1 MNRRQAILKA
11 CLLLRSQAKEESLAK
26 FLLMYMFDETPQQ
39 FSDKLSEELSIEQ
52 ENRYFD
58 LISKNINED
67 TPLSHLVGFDYFY
80 DRKFKVTKDVLSPR
94 METEELIY
102 KVLEYVKNSPKS
114 SFRIL
119 DLCTGSGIIAIT
131 LKKEI
136 IEKSTEIIASDIS
149 SEALTVA
156 MENASYNRANVTFI
170 KSDLFDNIS
179 GKFDLIISNPPYISY
194 KDINTIKDNVLNY
207 DPHLALFAEEDGIY
221 FYRKIIENANQY
233 LENDGAIF
241 LEIGY
246 DQKEKILELGKGNNF
261 ITTVYKDINGKDR
274 IAYLEYNKIKER
286 R

>member
-11 CLLLRSQAKEESLAK
+11 CLLLRRQDKEESLAK
-26 FLLMYMFDETPQQ
+26 FLLMYMLDETAEQ
-39 FSDKLSEELSIEQ
+39 FPNKLSEALSVEQ

-58 LISKNINED
+58 LINKNINED

-102 KVLEYVKNSPKS
+102 KVLEYIKKS
-114 SFRIL
+114 KKDSFRIL

-136 IEKSTEIIASDIS
+136 VEKYTEIVASDIS
-149 SEALTVA
+149 EKALSIA
-156 MENASYNRANVTFI
+156 IENANNNNANITFI

-194 KDINTIKDNVLNY
+194 KDKITIKDSVLNY

-221 FYRKIIENANQY
+221 FYRKIIENAVHY
-233 LENDGAIF
+233 LSKDGVIF
-241 LEIGY
+241 FEIGY
-246 DQKEKILELGKGNNF
+246 DQKEKIFELGKNNNF
-261 ITTVYKDINGKDR
+261 ITTVYKDINDRDR
-274 IAYLEYNKIKER
+274 IAKLIYDK
-286 R
+286 

>member
-11 CLLLRSQAKEESLAK
+11 CLLLRRQDKEESLAK
-26 FLLMYMFDETPQQ
+26 FLLMYMLDETTEQ
-39 FSDKLSEELSIEQ
+39 FSNKLSEELSVEQ

-58 LISKNINED
+58 LINKNINED

-102 KVLEYVKNSPKS
+102 KVLEYIKKS
-114 SFRIL
+114 KKDSFRIL

-136 IEKSTEIIASDIS
+136 VEKYTEIVASDIS
-149 SEALTVA
+149 EKALSIA
-156 MENASYNRANVTFI
+156 IENANNNNANITFI

-194 KDINTIKDNVLNY
+194 KDKITIKDSVLNY

-221 FYRKIIENANQY
+221 FYRKIIENAVHY
-233 LENDGAIF
+233 LSKDGVIF
-241 LEIGY
+241 FEIGY
-246 DQKEKILELGKGNNF
+246 DQKDKILELGKNNNF
-261 ITTVYKDINGKDR
+261 ITTVYKDINDRDR
-274 IAYLEYNKIKER
+274 IAKLIYDK
-286 R
+286 

>member
-11 CLLLRSQAKEESLAK
+11 CLLLRRQDKEESLAK
-26 FLLMYMFDETPQQ
+26 FLLMYMLDETTEQ
-39 FSDKLSEELSIEQ
+39 FSNMLSEELSVEQ

-58 LISKNINED
+58 LINKNINED

-102 KVLEYVKNSPKS
+102 MVLEYIKKS
-114 SFRIL
+114 KKDSFRIL

-136 IEKSTEIIASDIS
+136 VEKYTEIVASDIS
-149 SEALTVA
+149 EKALSIA
-156 MENASYNRANVTFI
+156 IENANNNNANITFI

-194 KDINTIKDNVLNY
+194 KDKITIKDSVLNY

-221 FYRKIIENANQY
+221 FYRKIIENAVHY
-233 LENDGAIF
+233 LSKDGVIF
-241 LEIGY
+241 FEIGY
-246 DQKEKILELGKGNNF
+246 DQKEKILELGKNNNF
-261 ITTVYKDINGKDR
+261 ITTVYKDINDRDR
-274 IAYLEYNKIKER
+274 IAKLIYDK
-286 R
+286 

>member
-11 CLLLRSQAKEESLAK
+11 CLLLRRQDKEESLAK
-26 FLLMYMFDETPQQ
+26 FLLMYMLDETTEQ
-39 FSDKLSEELSIEQ
+39 FSNKLSEELSVEQ

-58 LISKNINED
+58 LINKNINED

-102 KVLEYVKNSPKS
+102 KVLEYIKKS
-114 SFRIL
+114 KKDSFRIL

-136 IEKSTEIIASDIS
+136 VEKYTEIVASDIS
-149 SEALTVA
+149 EKALSIA
-156 MENASYNRANVTFI
+156 IENANNNNANISFI
-170 KSDLFDNIS
+170 KSDLFYNIS

-194 KDINTIKDNVLNY
+194 KDKITIKDSVLNY

-221 FYRKIIENANQY
+221 FYRKIIENAVHY
-233 LENDGAIF
+233 LSKDGVIF
-241 LEIGY
+241 FEIGY
-246 DQKEKILELGKGNNF
+246 DQKEKIFELGKNNNF
-261 ITTVYKDINGKDR
+261 ITTVYKDINDRDR
-274 IAYLEYNKIKER
+274 IAKLIYDK
-286 R
+286 

>member
-11 CLLLRSQAKEESLAK
+11 CLLLRRQDKEESLAK
-26 FLLMYMFDETPQQ
+26 FLLMYMLDETTEQ
-39 FSDKLSEELSIEQ
+39 FSNKLSEELSVEQ

-58 LISKNINED
+58 LINKNINED

-102 KVLEYVKNSPKS
+102 KVLEYIKKS
-114 SFRIL
+114 KKDSFRIL

-136 IEKSTEIIASDIS
+136 VEKYTEIVASDIS
-149 SEALTVA
+149 EKALSIA
-156 MENASYNRANVTFI
+156 IENANNNNANITFI

-194 KDINTIKDNVLNY
+194 KDKITIKDNVLNY

-221 FYRKIIENANQY
+221 FYRKIIENAVHY
-233 LENDGAIF
+233 LSKDGVIF
-241 LEIGY
+241 FEIGY
-246 DQKEKILELGKGNNF
+246 DQKEKILELGKNNNF
-261 ITTVYKDINGKDR
+261 ITTVYKDINDRDR
-274 IAYLEYNKIKER
+274 IAKLIYDK
-286 R
+286 

>member
-11 CLLLRSQAKEESLAK
+11 CLLLRRQDKEESLAK
-26 FLLMYMFDETPQQ
+26 FLLMYMLDETTEQ
-39 FSDKLSEELSIEQ
+39 FSNKLSEELSVEQ

-58 LISKNINED
+58 LINKNINED

-80 DRKFKVTKDVLSPR
+80 DRKFKVTRDVLSPR

-102 KVLEYVKNSPKS
+102 KVLEYIKKS
-114 SFRIL
+114 KKDSFRIL

-136 IEKSTEIIASDIS
+136 VEKYTEIVASDIS
-149 SEALTVA
+149 EKALSIA
-156 MENASYNRANVTFI
+156 IENANNNNANITFI

-194 KDINTIKDNVLNY
+194 KDKITIKDNVLNY

-221 FYRKIIENANQY
+221 FYRKIIEKAVHY
-233 LENDGAIF
+233 LSKDGVIF
-241 LEIGY
+241 FEIGY
-246 DQKEKILELGKGNNF
+246 DQKEKILELGKNNNF
-261 ITTVYKDINGKDR
+261 ITTVYKDINDRDR
-274 IAYLEYNKIKER
+274 IAKLIYDK
-286 R
+286 

>member
-11 CLLLRSQAKEESLAK
+11 CLLLRRQDKEESLAK
-26 FLLMYMFDETPQQ
+26 FLLMYMLDETTEQ
-39 FSDKLSEELSIEQ
+39 FSNKLSEELSVEQ

-58 LISKNINED
+58 LINKNINED

-102 KVLEYVKNSPKS
+102 KVLEHIKKS
-114 SFRIL
+114 KKDSFRIL

-136 IEKSTEIIASDIS
+136 VEKYTEIVASDIS
-149 SEALTVA
+149 EKALSIA
-156 MENASYNRANVTFI
+156 IENANNNNANITFI

-194 KDINTIKDNVLNY
+194 KDNITLKDSVLNY

-221 FYRKIIENANQY
+221 FYRKIIENAVHY
-233 LENDGAIF
+233 LSKDGVIF
-241 LEIGY
+241 FEIGY
-246 DQKEKILELGKGNNF
+246 DQKEKIFELGKNNNF
-261 ITTVYKDINGKDR
+261 ITTVYKDINDRDR
-274 IAYLEYNKIKER
+274 IAKLIYDK
-286 R
+286 

>member
-11 CLLLRSQAKEESLAK
+11 CLLLRRQDKEESLAK
-26 FLLMYMFDETPQQ
+26 FLLMYMLDETSEQ
-39 FSDKLSEELSIEQ
+39 FSNKLSEELSVEQ

-58 LISKNINED
+58 LINKNINED

-80 DRKFKVTKDVLSPR
+80 DRKFKVTRDVLSPR

-102 KVLEYVKNSPKS
+102 KVLEYIKKS
-114 SFRIL
+114 KKDSFRIL

-136 IEKSTEIIASDIS
+136 VEKYTEIVASDIS
-149 SEALTVA
+149 EKALSIA
-156 MENASYNRANVTFI
+156 IENANNNNANITFI

-194 KDINTIKDNVLNY
+194 KDKITIKDNVLKY

-221 FYRKIIENANQY
+221 FYRKIIENAVHY
-233 LENDGAIF
+233 LSKDGVIF
-241 LEIGY
+241 FEIGY
-246 DQKEKILELGKGNNF
+246 DQKEKIFELGKNNNF
-261 ITTVYKDINGKDR
+261 ITTVYKDINDRDR
-274 IAYLEYNKIKER
+274 IAKLIYDK
-286 R
+286 

>member
-11 CLLLRSQAKEESLAK
+11 CLLLRRQDKEESLAK
-26 FLLMYMFDETPQQ
+26 FLLMYMLDETAEQ
-39 FSDKLSEELSIEQ
+39 FSNKLSEELSVEQ

-58 LISKNINED
+58 LINKNINED

-94 METEELIY
+94 IETEELIY
-102 KVLEYVKNSPKS
+102 KVLEYIKKS
-114 SFRIL
+114 KKDSFRIL

-136 IEKSTEIIASDIS
+136 VEKYTEIVASDIS
-149 SEALTVA
+149 EKALSIA
-156 MENASYNRANVTFI
+156 IENANNNNANITFI

-194 KDINTIKDNVLNY
+194 KDKITIKDSVLNY

-233 LENDGAIF
+233 LENDGTIF

-246 DQKEKILELGKGNNF
+246 DQKEKILELGKSNNF

-274 IAYLEYNKIKER
+274 IAYLEYNK
-286 R
+286 

>member
-11 CLLLRSQAKEESLAK
+11 CLLLRRQDKEESLAK
-26 FLLMYMFDETPQQ
+26 FLLMYMLDETAEQ
-39 FSDKLSEELSIEQ
+39 FSNKLSEELSVEQ

-58 LISKNINED
+58 LINKNINED

-102 KVLEYVKNSPKS
+102 KVLEYIKKS
-114 SFRIL
+114 KKDSFRIL

-136 IEKSTEIIASDIS
+136 VEKYTEIVASDIS
-149 SEALTVA
+149 EKALSIA
-156 MENASYNRANVTFI
+156 IENANNNNANITFI

-194 KDINTIKDNVLNY
+194 KNKITIKNNVLNY

-221 FYRKIIENANQY
+221 FYRKIIENAVHY
-233 LENDGAIF
+233 LSKDGVIF
-241 LEIGY
+241 FEIGY
-246 DQKEKILELGKGNNF
+246 DQKEKILELGKNNNF
-261 ITTVYKDINGKDR
+261 ITTVYKDINDRDR
-274 IAYLEYNKIKER
+274 IAKLIYDK
-286 R
+286 

>member
-11 CLLLRSQAKEESLAK
+11 CLLLRRQDKEESLAK
-26 FLLMYMFDETPQQ
+26 FLLMYMLDETAEQ
-39 FSDKLSEELSIEQ
+39 FSNKLSEELSVEQ
-52 ENRYFD
+52 ENKYFD
-58 LISKNINED
+58 LINKNINED

-102 KVLEYVKNSPKS
+102 KVLEYIKKS
-114 SFRIL
+114 KKDSFRIL

-136 IEKSTEIIASDIS
+136 VEKYTEIVASDIS
-149 SEALTVA
+149 EKALSIA
-156 MENASYNRANVTFI
+156 IENANNNNANITFI

-194 KDINTIKDNVLNY
+194 KDKITIKDNVLKY

-221 FYRKIIENANQY
+221 FYRKIIENAVHY
-233 LENDGAIF
+233 LSKDGVIF
-241 LEIGY
+241 FEIGY
-246 DQKEKILELGKGNNF
+246 DQKEKIFELGNINNF
-261 ITTVYKDINGKDR
+261 ITTVYKDINDRDR
-274 IAYLEYNKIKER
+274 IAKLIYDK
-286 R
+286 

>member
-11 CLLLRSQAKEESLAK
+11 CLLLRRQDKEESLAK
-26 FLLMYMFDETPQQ
+26 FLLMYMLDETTEQ
-39 FSDKLSEELSIEQ
+39 FSNKLSEELSVEQ

-58 LISKNINED
+58 LINKNINED

-102 KVLEYVKNSPKS
+102 KVLEYIKKS
-114 SFRIL
+114 KKDSFRIL

-136 IEKSTEIIASDIS
+136 VEKHTEIVASDIS
-149 SEALTVA
+149 EKALSIA
-156 MENASYNRANVTFI
+156 IENANNNNANITFI

-194 KDINTIKDNVLNY
+194 KDKITIKDNVLNY

-221 FYRKIIENANQY
+221 FYRKIIENAVHY
-233 LENDGAIF
+233 LSKDGVIF
-241 LEIGY
+241 FEIGY
-246 DQKEKILELGKGNNF
+246 DQKEKIFELGKNNNF
-261 ITTVYKDINGKDR
+261 ITTVYKDINDRDR
-274 IAYLEYNKIKER
+274 IAKLIYDK
-286 R
+286 

>member
-11 CLLLRSQAKEESLAK
+11 CLLLRRQDKEESLAK
-26 FLLMYMFDETPQQ
+26 FLLMYMLDETAEQ
-39 FSDKLSEELSIEQ
+39 FSNKLSEELSVEQ
-52 ENRYFD
+52 ENKYFD
-58 LISKNINED
+58 LINKNINED

-102 KVLEYVKNSPKS
+102 KVLEYIKKS
-114 SFRIL
+114 KKDSFKIL

-136 IEKSTEIIASDIS
+136 VEKYTEIVASDIS
-149 SEALTVA
+149 EKALSIA
-156 MENASYNRANVTFI
+156 IENANNNNANITFI

-194 KDINTIKDNVLNY
+194 KDKIIIKDSVLNY

-221 FYRKIIENANQY
+221 FYRKIIENAVHY
-233 LENDGAIF
+233 LSKDGVIF
-241 LEIGY
+241 FEIGY
-246 DQKEKILELGKGNNF
+246 DQKEKIFELGNINNF
-261 ITTVYKDINGKDR
+261 ITTVYKDINDRDR
-274 IAYLEYNKIKER
+274 IAKLIYDK
-286 R
+286 

>member
-11 CLLLRSQAKEESLAK
+11 CLLLRRQDKEESLAK
-26 FLLMYMFDETPQQ
+26 FLLMYMLDETAEQ
-39 FSDKLSEELSIEQ
+39 FSNKLSEELSVEQ

-58 LISKNINED
+58 LINKNINED

-102 KVLEYVKNSPKS
+102 KVLEYIKKS
-114 SFRIL
+114 KKDSFRIL

-136 IEKSTEIIASDIS
+136 VEKYTEIVASDIS
-149 SEALTVA
+149 EKALSIA
-156 MENASYNRANVTFI
+156 IDNANNNNANITFI

-194 KDINTIKDNVLNY
+194 KDKITIEDSVLNY

-221 FYRKIIENANQY
+221 FYRKIIENAVQY
-233 LENDGAIF
+233 LSKDGVIF
-241 LEIGY
+241 FEIGY
-246 DQKEKILELGKGNNF
+246 DQKEKILELGKNNNF
-261 ITTVYKDINGKDR
+261 ITTVYKDINGRDR
-274 IAYLEYNKIKER
+274 IAKLIYDK
-286 R
+286 

>member
-11 CLLLRSQAKEESLAK
+11 CLLLRRQDKEESLAK
-26 FLLMYMFDETPQQ
+26 FLLMYMLDETTEQ
-39 FSDKLSEELSIEQ
+39 FSNKLSEELSVEQ
-52 ENRYFD
+52 ENKYFD
-58 LISKNINED
+58 LINKNINED

-102 KVLEYVKNSPKS
+102 KVLEYIKKS
-114 SFRIL
+114 KKDSFRIL

-136 IEKSTEIIASDIS
+136 VEKYTEIVASDIS
-149 SEALTVA
+149 EKALSIA
-156 MENASYNRANVTFI
+156 IENANNNNANITFI

-194 KDINTIKDNVLNY
+194 KDKIIIKDSVLNY

-221 FYRKIIENANQY
+221 FYRKIIENAVHY
-233 LENDGAIF
+233 LSKDGVIF
-241 LEIGY
+241 FEIGY
-246 DQKEKILELGKGNNF
+246 DQKEKIFELGKINNF
-261 ITTVYKDINGKDR
+261 ITTVYKDINDRDR
-274 IAYLEYNKIKER
+274 IAKLIYDK
-286 R
+286 

>member
-11 CLLLRSQAKEESLAK
+11 CLLLRRQDKEESLAK
-26 FLLMYMFDETPQQ
+26 FLLMYMLDETTEQ
-39 FSDKLSEELSIEQ
+39 FSNKLSEELSVEQ

-58 LISKNINED
+58 LINKNINED

-102 KVLEYVKNSPKS
+102 KVLEHIKKS
-114 SFRIL
+114 KKDSFRIL

-131 LKKEI
+131 RKKEI
-136 IEKSTEIIASDIS
+136 VEKYTEIVASDIS
-149 SEALTVA
+149 EKALSIA
-156 MENASYNRANVTFI
+156 IENANNNNANITFI

-194 KDINTIKDNVLNY
+194 KDKITIKDSVLNY

-221 FYRKIIENANQY
+221 FYRKIIENAVHY
-233 LENDGAIF
+233 LSKDGVIF
-241 LEIGY
+241 FEIGY
-246 DQKEKILELGKGNNF
+246 DQKEKIFELGKNNNF
-261 ITTVYKDINGKDR
+261 ITTVYKDINDRDR
-274 IAYLEYNKIKER
+274 IAKLIYDK
-286 R
+286 

>member
-11 CLLLRSQAKEESLAK
+11 CLLLRRQDKEESLAK
-26 FLLMYMFDETPQQ
+26 FLLMYMLDETTEQ
-39 FSDKLSEELSIEQ
+39 FSNKLSEELSVEQ

-58 LISKNINED
+58 LINKNINED

-102 KVLEYVKNSPKS
+102 KVLEYIIKS
-114 SFRIL
+114 KKDSFRIL

-136 IEKSTEIIASDIS
+136 VEKYTEIVASDIS
-149 SEALTVA
+149 EKALSIA
-156 MENASYNRANVTFI
+156 IENANNNNANITFI

-194 KDINTIKDNVLNY
+194 KDKITIKDSVLNY

-221 FYRKIIENANQY
+221 FYRKIIENAVHY
-233 LENDGAIF
+233 LSKDGVIF
-241 LEIGY
+241 FEIGY
-246 DQKEKILELGKGNNF
+246 DQKEKIFELGKNNNF
-261 ITTVYKDINGKDR
+261 ITTVYKDINDRDR
-274 IAYLEYNKIKER
+274 IAKLIYDK
-286 R
+286 

>member
-11 CLLLRSQAKEESLAK
+11 CLLLRRQDKEESLAK
-26 FLLMYMFDETPQQ
+26 FLLMYMLDETSEQ
-39 FSDKLSEELSIEQ
+39 FSNKLSEELSVEQ

-58 LISKNINED
+58 LINKNINED

-80 DRKFKVTKDVLSPR
+80 DRKFKVTNDVLSPR

-102 KVLEYVKNSPKS
+102 KVLEYIKKS
-114 SFRIL
+114 KKDSFKIL

-136 IEKSTEIIASDIS
+136 VEKYTEIVASDIS
-149 SEALTVA
+149 EKALSIA
-156 MENASYNRANVTFI
+156 IENANNNNANITFI

-194 KDINTIKDNVLNY
+194 KDKITIKDNVLKY

-221 FYRKIIENANQY
+221 FYRKIIEKAVHY
-233 LENDGAIF
+233 LSKDGVIF
-241 LEIGY
+241 FEIGY
-246 DQKEKILELGKGNNF
+246 DQKEKILELGKNNNF
-261 ITTVYKDINGKDR
+261 ITTVYKDINDR
-274 IAYLEYNKIKER
+274 DLISKLIYDK
-286 R
+286 

>member
-11 CLLLRSQAKEESLAK
+11 CLLLRRQDKEESLAK
-26 FLLMYMFDETPQQ
+26 FLLMYMLDETAEQ
-39 FSDKLSEELSIEQ
+39 FSNKLSEELSVEQ

-58 LISKNINED
+58 LINKNINED
-67 TPLSHLVGFDYFY
+67 TPLSHLVGYDYFY

-102 KVLEYVKNSPKS
+102 KVLEYIKKS
-114 SFRIL
+114 KKDSFRIL

-136 IEKSTEIIASDIS
+136 VEKYTEIVASDIS
-149 SEALTVA
+149 EKALSIA
-156 MENASYNRANVTFI
+156 IENANNNNTNITFI

-194 KDINTIKDNVLNY
+194 KDKITIKDSVLNY

-221 FYRKIIENANQY
+221 FYRKIIENAVHY
-233 LENDGAIF
+233 LSKDGVIF
-241 LEIGY
+241 FEIGY
-246 DQKEKILELGKGNNF
+246 DQKEKIFELGKNNNF
-261 ITTVYKDINGKDR
+261 ITTVYKDINDRDR
-274 IAYLEYNKIKER
+274 IAKLIYDK
-286 R
+286 

>member
-11 CLLLRSQAKEESLAK
+11 CLLLRRQDKEESLAK
-26 FLLMYMFDETPQQ
+26 FLLMYMLDETAEQ
-39 FSDKLSEELSIEQ
+39 FSNKLSEELSVEQ
-52 ENRYFD
+52 ENKYFD
-58 LISKNINED
+58 LINKNINED

-102 KVLEYVKNSPKS
+102 KVLEYIKKS
-114 SFRIL
+114 KKDSFRIL

-136 IEKSTEIIASDIS
+136 VEKYTEIVASDIS
-149 SEALTVA
+149 EKALSIA
-156 MENASYNRANVTFI
+156 IENANNNNANITFI

-194 KDINTIKDNVLNY
+194 KDKITIKDNVLNY

-221 FYRKIIENANQY
+221 FYRKIIENAVHY
-233 LENDGAIF
+233 LSKDGVIF
-241 LEIGY
+241 FEIGY
-246 DQKEKILELGKGNNF
+246 DQKEKIFELGNINNF
-261 ITTVYKDINGKDR
+261 ITTVYKDINDRDR
-274 IAYLEYNKIKER
+274 IAKLIYDK
-286 R
+286 

>member
-11 CLLLRSQAKEESLAK
+11 CLLLRRQDKEEFLAK
-26 FLLMYMFDETPQQ
+26 FLLMYMLDETTEQ
-39 FSDKLSEELSIEQ
+39 FSNKLSEELSVEQ

-58 LISKNINED
+58 LINKNINED

-102 KVLEYVKNSPKS
+102 KVLEYIKKS
-114 SFRIL
+114 KKDSFRIL

-136 IEKSTEIIASDIS
+136 VEKYTEIVASDIS
-149 SEALTVA
+149 EKALSIA
-156 MENASYNRANVTFI
+156 IENANNNNANITFI

-194 KDINTIKDNVLNY
+194 KDKITIKDSVLNY

-221 FYRKIIENANQY
+221 FYRKIIENAVHY
-233 LENDGAIF
+233 LSKDGVIF
-241 LEIGY
+241 FEIGY
-246 DQKEKILELGKGNNF
+246 DQKEKIFELGKNNNF
-261 ITTVYKDINGKDR
+261 ITTVYKDINDRDR
-274 IAYLEYNKIKER
+274 IAKLIYDK
-286 R
+286 

>member
-11 CLLLRSQAKEESLAK
+11 CLLLRRQDKEESLAK
-26 FLLMYMFDETPQQ
+26 FLLMYMLDETTEQ
-39 FSDKLSEELSIEQ
+39 FSNKLSEELSVEQ

-58 LISKNINED
+58 LINKNINED

-102 KVLEYVKNSPKS
+102 KVIEYIKKS
-114 SFRIL
+114 KKDSFRIL

-136 IEKSTEIIASDIS
+136 VEKYTEIVASDIS
-149 SEALTVA
+149 EKALSIA
-156 MENASYNRANVTFI
+156 IENTNNNNANITFI

-194 KDINTIKDNVLNY
+194 KDKITIKDSVLNY

-221 FYRKIIENANQY
+221 FYRKIIENAVHY
-233 LENDGAIF
+233 LSKDGVIF
-241 LEIGY
+241 FEIGY
-246 DQKEKILELGKGNNF
+246 DQKEKIFELGKNNNF
-261 ITTVYKDINGKDR
+261 ITTVYKDINDRDR
-274 IAYLEYNKIKER
+274 IAKLIYDK
-286 R
+286 

>member
-11 CLLLRSQAKEESLAK
+11 CLLLRRQDKEESLAK
-26 FLLMYMFDETPQQ
+26 FLLMYMLDETAEQ
-39 FSDKLSEELSIEQ
+39 FSNKLSEELSVEQ

-58 LISKNINED
+58 LINKNINED

-102 KVLEYVKNSPKS
+102 KVLEYIKKS
-114 SFRIL
+114 KKDSFKIL

-136 IEKSTEIIASDIS
+136 VEKYTEIVASDIS
-149 SEALTVA
+149 EKALSIA
-156 MENASYNRANVTFI
+156 IENANNNNTNITFI

-194 KDINTIKDNVLNY
+194 KDKITIKDNVLKY

-221 FYRKIIENANQY
+221 FYRKIIENAVHY
-233 LENDGAIF
+233 LSKDGVIF
-241 LEIGY
+241 FEIGY
-246 DQKEKILELGKGNNF
+246 DQKEKIFELGKNNNF
-261 ITTVYKDINGKDR
+261 ITTVYKDINDRDR
-274 IAYLEYNKIKER
+274 IAKLIYDK
-286 R
+286 

>member
-11 CLLLRSQAKEESLAK
+11 CLLLRRQDKEESLAK
-26 FLLMYMFDETPQQ
+26 FLLMYMLDETAEQ
-39 FSDKLSEELSIEQ
+39 FSNKLSEELSVEQ

-58 LISKNINED
+58 LINKNINED

-102 KVLEYVKNSPKS
+102 KVLEYIKKS
-114 SFRIL
+114 KKDSFKIL

-136 IEKSTEIIASDIS
+136 VEKYTEIVASDIS
-149 SEALTVA
+149 EKALSVA
-156 MENASYNRANVTFI
+156 IDNANNNNANITFI

-194 KDINTIKDNVLNY
+194 KDKITIKDSVLNY

-221 FYRKIIENANQY
+221 FYRKIIENAVHY
-233 LENDGAIF
+233 LSKDGVIF
-241 LEIGY
+241 FEIGY
-246 DQKEKILELGKGNNF
+246 DQKEKILELGKNNNF
-261 ITTVYKDINGKDR
+261 ITTVYKDINDRDR
-274 IAYLEYNKIKER
+274 IAKLIYDK
-286 R
+286 

>member
-11 CLLLRSQAKEESLAK
+11 CLLLRRQDKEESLAK
-26 FLLMYMFDETPQQ
+26 FLLMYMLDETAEQ
-39 FSDKLSEELSIEQ
+39 FSNKLSEELSVEQ

-58 LISKNINED
+58 LINKNINED

-102 KVLEYVKNSPKS
+102 KVLEYIKKS
-114 SFRIL
+114 KKDSFRIL

-136 IEKSTEIIASDIS
+136 VEKYTEIVASDIS
-149 SEALTVA
+149 EKALSIA
-156 MENASYNRANVTFI
+156 IENANNNNANITFI

-194 KDINTIKDNVLNY
+194 KNKITIKDNVLKY

-221 FYRKIIENANQY
+221 FYRKIIENAVHY
-233 LENDGAIF
+233 LSKDGVIF
-241 LEIGY
+241 FEIGY
-246 DQKEKILELGKGNNF
+246 DQKEKILELGKNNNF
-261 ITTVYKDINGKDR
+261 ITTVYKDINDRDR
-274 IAYLEYNKIKER
+274 IAKLIYDK
-286 R
+286 

>member
-11 CLLLRSQAKEESLAK
+11 CLLLRRQDKEESLAK
-26 FLLMYMFDETPQQ
+26 FLLMYMLDETTEQ
-39 FSDKLSEELSIEQ
+39 FSNKLSEELSVEQ

-58 LISKNINED
+58 LINKNINED

-102 KVLEYVKNSPKS
+102 KVLEHIKKS
-114 SFRIL
+114 KKDSFKIL

-136 IEKSTEIIASDIS
+136 VEKYTEIVASDIS
-149 SEALTVA
+149 EKALSIA
-156 MENASYNRANVTFI
+156 IENANNNNANITFI

-194 KDINTIKDNVLNY
+194 KDKITIKDNVLKY

-221 FYRKIIENANQY
+221 FYRKIIENAVHY
-233 LENDGAIF
+233 LSKDGVIF
-241 LEIGY
+241 FEIGY
-246 DQKEKILELGKGNNF
+246 DQKEKIFELGKNNNF
-261 ITTVYKDINGKDR
+261 ITTVYKDINDRDR
-274 IAYLEYNKIKER
+274 IAKLIYDK
-286 R
+286 

>member
-11 CLLLRSQAKEESLAK
+11 CLLLRRQDKEESLAK
-26 FLLMYMFDETPQQ
+26 FLLMYMLDETAEQ
-39 FSDKLSEELSIEQ
+39 FSNKLSEELSVEQ
-52 ENRYFD
+52 KNRYFD
-58 LISKNINED
+58 LINKNINED

-102 KVLEYVKNSPKS
+102 KVLEYIIKS
-114 SFRIL
+114 KKDSFRIL

-136 IEKSTEIIASDIS
+136 VEKYTEIVASDIS
-149 SEALTVA
+149 EKALSIA
-156 MENASYNRANVTFI
+156 IENANNNNANITFI

-194 KDINTIKDNVLNY
+194 KDKITIKDSVLNY

-233 LENDGAIF
+233 LENDGTIF

-246 DQKEKILELGKGNNF
+246 DQKEKILELGKSNNF

-274 IAYLEYNKIKER
+274 IAYLEYNK
-286 R
+286 

>member
-11 CLLLRSQAKEESLAK
+11 CLLLRRQDKEESLAK
-26 FLLMYMFDETPQQ
+26 FLLMYMLDETAEQ
-39 FSDKLSEELSIEQ
+39 FSNKLSEELSVEQ
-52 ENRYFD
+52 ENKYFD
-58 LISKNINED
+58 LINKNINED

-102 KVLEYVKNSPKS
+102 KVLEYIKKS
-114 SFRIL
+114 KKDSFRIL

-136 IEKSTEIIASDIS
+136 VEKYTEIVASDIS
-149 SEALTVA
+149 EKALSIA
-156 MENASYNRANVTFI
+156 IENANNNNANITFI

-194 KDINTIKDNVLNY
+194 KDKIIIKDSVLNY

-221 FYRKIIENANQY
+221 FYRKIIENAVHY
-233 LENDGAIF
+233 LSKDGVIF
-241 LEIGY
+241 FEIGY
-246 DQKEKILELGKGNNF
+246 DQKEKIFELGKNNNF
-261 ITTVYKDINGKDR
+261 ITTVYKDINDRDR
-274 IAYLEYNKIKER
+274 IAKLIYDK
-286 R
+286 

>member
-11 CLLLRSQAKEESLAK
+11 CLLLRRQDKEESLAK
-26 FLLMYMFDETPQQ
+26 FLLMYMLDETTEQ
-39 FSDKLSEELSIEQ
+39 FSNKLSEELSVEQ

-58 LISKNINED
+58 LINKNINED

-102 KVLEYVKNSPKS
+102 KVIEYIKKS
-114 SFRIL
+114 KKDSFRIL

-136 IEKSTEIIASDIS
+136 VEKYTEIVASDIC
-149 SEALTVA
+149 EKALSIA
-156 MENASYNRANVTFI
+156 IENANNNNANITFI

-194 KDINTIKDNVLNY
+194 KDKITIKDSVLNY

-221 FYRKIIENANQY
+221 FYRKIIENAVHY
-233 LENDGAIF
+233 LSKDGVIF
-241 LEIGY
+241 FEIGY
-246 DQKEKILELGKGNNF
+246 DQKEKIFELGKNNNF
-261 ITTVYKDINGKDR
+261 ITTVYKDINGRDR
-274 IAYLEYNKIKER
+274 IAKLIYDK
-286 R
+286 

>member
-11 CLLLRSQAKEESLAK
+11 CLLLRRQDKEESLAK
-26 FLLMYMFDETPQQ
+26 FLLMYMLDETTEQ
-39 FSDKLSEELSIEQ
+39 FSNKLSEELSVEQ

-58 LISKNINED
+58 LINKNINED

-102 KVLEYVKNSPKS
+102 KVLEHIKKS
-114 SFRIL
+114 KKDSFRIL

-136 IEKSTEIIASDIS
+136 VEKYTEIVASDIS
-149 SEALTVA
+149 EKALSIA
-156 MENASYNRANVTFI
+156 IENANNNNANITFI

-194 KDINTIKDNVLNY
+194 KDKITIKDSVLNY

-221 FYRKIIENANQY
+221 FYRKIIENAVHY
-233 LENDGAIF
+233 LSKDGVIF
-241 LEIGY
+241 FEIGY
-246 DQKEKILELGKGNNF
+246 DQKEKIFELGKINNF
-261 ITTVYKDINGKDR
+261 ITTVYKDINDRDR
-274 IAYLEYNKIKER
+274 IAKLIYDK
-286 R
+286 

>member
-11 CLLLRSQAKEESLAK
+11 CLLLRRQDKEESLAK
-26 FLLMYMFDETPQQ
+26 FLLMYMLDETTEQ
-39 FSDKLSEELSIEQ
+39 FSNKLSEELSVEQ

-58 LISKNINED
+58 LINKNINED

-102 KVLEYVKNSPKS
+102 KVLEYIKKS
-114 SFRIL
+114 KKDSFRIL

-136 IEKSTEIIASDIS
+136 VEKYTEIVASDIS
-149 SEALTVA
+149 EKALSIA
-156 MENASYNRANVTFI
+156 IENANNNNANITFI

-194 KDINTIKDNVLNY
+194 KDKITIKDNVLNY

-221 FYRKIIENANQY
+221 FYRKIIENAVHY
-233 LENDGAIF
+233 LSKDGVIF
-241 LEIGY
+241 FEIGY
-246 DQKEKILELGKGNNF
+246 DQKEKIFELGKNNNF
-261 ITTVYKDINGKDR
+261 ITTVYKDINNRDR
-274 IAYLEYNKIKER
+274 IAKLIYDK
-286 R
+286 

>member
-11 CLLLRSQAKEESLAK
+11 CLLLRRQDKEESLAK
-26 FLLMYMFDETPQQ
+26 FLLMYMLDETAEQ
-39 FSDKLSEELSIEQ
+39 FSNKLSEELSVEQ

-58 LISKNINED
+58 LINKNINED

-102 KVLEYVKNSPKS
+102 KVLEYIKKS
-114 SFRIL
+114 KKDSFRIL

-136 IEKSTEIIASDIS
+136 VEKYTEIVASDIS
-149 SEALTVA
+149 EKALSIA
-156 MENASYNRANVTFI
+156 IENANNNNANITFI

-194 KDINTIKDNVLNY
+194 KNKITIKDNVLKY

-221 FYRKIIENANQY
+221 FYRKIIENAVHY
-233 LENDGAIF
+233 LSKDGVIF
-241 LEIGY
+241 FEIGY
-246 DQKEKILELGKGNNF
+246 DQKEKIFELGKNNNF
-261 ITTVYKDINGKDR
+261 ITTVYKDINDRDR
-274 IAYLEYNKIKER
+274 IAKLIYDK
-286 R
+286 